1 MFQLDNV
8 LELHAKVLSRYG
20 GATGIR
26 DFSLLD
32 SALNL
37 PFQSFGGEYLYPTIF
52 EKAAAVLESIIKNHP
67 FVDGNKRTAY
77 LLASALL
84 LENNISITASEDE
97 KYDFVIHATTGN
109 YQFNEILEWLKTN
122 TTPL

>member
-32 SALNL
+32 SALNVHFKVSVENICIQL
-37 PFQSFGGEYLYPTIF
+37 FLKKLQQS
-52 EKAAAVLESIIKNHP
+52 
-67 FVDGNKRTAY
+67 
-77 LLASALL
+77 
-84 LENNISITASEDE
+84 
-97 KYDFVIHATTGN
+97 
-109 YQFNEILEWLKTN
+109 
-122 TTPL
+122 